1 MWKLPYN
8 LFIKNRL
15 PETTSLL
22 PVITFIPSTSYTFFL
37 MLCVFCSHIPLFSTL
52 YTLYTGKTLAPV
64 YVQYQYIRLLHDRLR
79 DRKALPHPKEIL
91 LHRLL
96 RSGIQAHMLHDLAKV
111 LVILLIPDLIQIR
124 QILKPAG
131 IPKECRFF
139 DDDPHRREQFPGF
152 FSFPPTM
159 IPPPSSF
166 SSPQRHL
173 KNTDFPHP
181 LYPVTP

>member
-79 DRKALPHPKEIL
+79 NRKAL
-91 LHRLL
+91 R
-96 RSGIQAHMLHDLAKV
+96 
-111 LVILLIPDLIQIR
+111 IPREYFFTD
-124 QILKPAG
+124 
-131 IPKECRFF
+131 FF
-139 DDDPHRREQFPGF
+139 DPGSRPTCSMIWLRYWL
-152 FSFPPTM
+152 SFLFRIRYRYARFLSPMAFLRNAGSSMM
-159 IPPPSSF
+159 IPTEKS
-166 SSPQRHL
+166 SSPASSPSRR
-173 KNTDFPHP
+173 P
-181 LYPVTP
+181 

>member
-1 MWKLPYN
+1 MALHIGN
-8 LFIKNRL
+8 LL
-15 PETTSLL
+15 SGY
-22 PVITFIPSTSYTFFL
+22 PSASGPAPCT
-37 MLCVFCSHIPLFSTL
+37 HPA
-52 YTLYTGKTLAPV
+52 TGKTLAPV

-79 DRKALPHPKEIL
+79 DRKALPHPKGIL

-96 RSGIQAHMLHDLAKV
+96 RSGIQAHLLHDPAKV

-159 IPPPSSF
+159 ILPPSSF

-173 KNTDFPHP
+173 KNTDLLHP

>member
-1 MWKLPYN
+1 
-8 LFIKNRL
+8 
-15 PETTSLL
+15 
-22 PVITFIPSTSYTFFL
+22 
-37 MLCVFCSHIPLFSTL
+37 
-52 YTLYTGKTLAPV
+52 
-64 YVQYQYIRLLHDRLR
+64 
-79 DRKALPHPKEIL
+79 
-91 LHRLL
+91 
-96 RSGIQAHMLHDLAKV
+96 MLHDLAKV

-166 SSPQRHL
+166 SRPQRHL